1 MNGATCKTACCGSS
15 GSGRFGEEFWNC
27 ADVAVL
33 AAGDKPPVTSA
44 PETDPATQPP
54 PLTDPAT
61 QPPVTSPPATDPA
74 TTPAKTT
81 TAEATSEPES
91 EPENHDE
98 ASDDCAAVWEQCG
111 GTNWNGKTCCQPGH
125 SCNVVSEWYHQC
137 QSGSAALA
145 SVGQKRKVQKHR
157 FLASSSATA
166 LVQEWKKSIHARL
179 TDETEL

>member
-44 PETDPATQPP
+44 

-98 ASDDCAAVWEQCG
+98 ASDDCAAVWGQCG
-111 GTNWNGKTCCQPGH
+111 GQNWNGPKCCKPGNISGH
-125 SCNVVSEWYHQC
+125 SS
-137 QSGSAALA
+137 SG
-145 SVGQKRKVQKHR
+145 RR
-157 FLASSSATA
+157 
-166 LVQEWKKSIHARL
+166 
-179 TDETEL
+179 